1 MTRPIAGMAAA
12 LALSLGLAMPAAAF
26 DPASM
31 SDAEKAAF
39 GQAVRDYLMANP
51 EVLIESIN
59 VLEERRAADESKND
73 TLLVETFKADIFDD
87 GHSWSGGNPDGSVTV
102 VEFIDYRCGVCR
114 QVYGEVE
121 DLVSADGDIRIIFKE
136 FPILGEE
143 SDLAARFAIAVQQ
156 IAGDDAY
163 KTAHDKLMT
172 MRGRVTLESLS
183 GVAEEMDLDS
193 KAIIARMN
201 TEDVTTVIRQNHQL
215 AEKMRIAGTPTF
227 VVGPELLRGA
237 PREGL
242 GAIVD
247 DIRAKQKG

>member
-1 MTRPIAGMAAA
+1 MTRPIAGLAVAA
-12 LALSLGLAMPAAAF
+12 ALSLGLAAPAAAF
-26 DPASM
+26 DPAAM

-59 VLEERRAADESKND
+59 VLEERRAADESTND
-73 TLLVETFKADIFDD
+73 ALLVETFKSEIFDD
-87 GHSWSGGNPDGSVTV
+87 GHSWTGGNPDGSVTV

-121 DLVSADGDIRIIFKE
+121 DLVTTDGDIRIIFKE

-156 IAGDDAY
+156 IAGADAY
-163 KTAHDKLMT
+163 KAAHDKLMT
-172 MRGRVTLESLS
+172 MRGRVTLESLT
-183 GVAEEMDLDS
+183 GLAKELDIDGN
-193 KAIIARMN
+193 AVIARMN
-201 TEDVTTVIRQNHQL
+201 TEEVTAVIRQNHQL

-227 VVGPELLRGA
+227 VVGPDLLRGA

-242 GAIVD
+242 GKIVD
-247 DIRAKQKG
+247 GIRAKQKG

>member
-1 MTRPIAGMAAA
+1 MNRHAGMALAF
-12 LALSLGLAMPAAAF
+12 ALSLGLAVPASAF
-26 DPASM
+26 DISSM
-31 SDAEKAAF
+31 TDAEKEAF

-73 TLLVETFKADIFDD
+73 RLLVETFSSDLFED
-87 GHSWSGGNPDGSVTV
+87 GYSWVGGNPQGTLTV

-114 QVYGEVE
+114 QVYDQVE
-121 DLVSADGDIRIIFKE
+121 QLVQSDGDIRIIYKE

-143 SDLAARFAIAVQQ
+143 SDLASRFAIAVKQ
-156 IAGDDAY
+156 IAGDEVY

-172 MRGRVTLESLS
+172 MRGRVTLESLTEVAAEI
-183 GVAEEMDLDS
+183 GVDG
-193 KAIIARMN
+193 KAIIQRMN

-227 VVGPELLRGA
+227 VIGPELLRGA
-237 PREGL
+237 PPQGLETVVSEIRE
-242 GAIVD
+242 
-247 DIRAKQKG
+247 RQKG